1 MRPLSCL
8 QSSLFCASL
17 CLLASSAPAQTI
29 PYPQAAAEPMSTV
42 QVSAPVKAML
52 IFPHQAE
59 QLAATYA
66 MSNGWRLKV
75 RTGSRHIYATIDSEE
90 PMRLYAVAPYK
101 FASADGNVN
110 MEFNRGAEGQ
120 DMLMSYVPD
129 QRLGQVVVISSTLAQ
144 R

>member
-1 MRPLSCL
+1 MRTLLLLP
-8 QSSLFCASL
+8 ASL
-17 CLLASSAPAQTI
+17 LLAASTGAQTL
-29 PYPQAAAEPMSTV
+29 PYPRPDADQMSSVSVKGPPKTV
-42 QVSAPVKAML
+42 RVRPE
-52 IFPHQAE
+52 QAE
-59 QLAATYA
+59 MIGGSYA

-75 RTGSRHIYATIDSEE
+75 RTGSRHIYATIDNQE

-101 FASADGNVN
+101 FASADGDVN

-129 QRLGQVVVISSTLAQ
+129 QRLGQVVVISSTIAQ

>member
-1 MRPLSCL
+1 MRTLLLLP
-8 QSSLFCASL
+8 ASL
-17 CLLASSAPAQTI
+17 LLAASTSAQTL
-29 PYPQAAAEPMSTV
+29 PYPRPDADQMSSVSVKGPPKTV
-42 QVSAPVKAML
+42 RVRPE
-52 IFPHQAE
+52 QAE
-59 QLAATYA
+59 MIGGSYA

-75 RTGSRHIYATIDSEE
+75 RTGSRHIYATIDNQE

-101 FASADGNVN
+101 FASADGDVN

-129 QRLGQVVVISSTLAQ
+129 QRLGQAVVISSTIAQ

>member
-1 MRPLSCL
+1 MRT
-8 QSSLFCASL
+8 LFLLPASL
-17 CLLASSAPAQTI
+17 LLAASTGAQTL
-29 PYPQAAAEPMSTV
+29 PYPRPDADQMSSVSVQGPPKTV
-42 QVSAPVKAML
+42 RVRPD
-52 IFPHQAE
+52 QAE
-59 QLAATYA
+59 MIGGSYA

-75 RTGSRHIYATIDSEE
+75 RTGSRHIYATIDNEE
-90 PMRLYAVAPYK
+90 PMRLDAVAPYR

>member
-1 MRPLSCL
+1 MRT
-8 QSSLFCASL
+8 LFLLPASL
-17 CLLASSAPAQTI
+17 LLAASTGAQTL
-29 PYPQAAAEPMSTV
+29 PYPHAETDQMSTV
-42 QVSAPVKAML
+42 SVKAPPKA
-52 IFPHQAE
+52 IRVRPDQAE
-59 QLAATYA
+59 MIGGSYA

-75 RTGSRHIYATIDSEE
+75 RTGSRHIYATIDNEE

-110 MEFNRGAEGQ
+110 MEFNRGSEGQ

-129 QRLGQVVVISSTLAQ
+129 QRLGQVVVITSTIAQ